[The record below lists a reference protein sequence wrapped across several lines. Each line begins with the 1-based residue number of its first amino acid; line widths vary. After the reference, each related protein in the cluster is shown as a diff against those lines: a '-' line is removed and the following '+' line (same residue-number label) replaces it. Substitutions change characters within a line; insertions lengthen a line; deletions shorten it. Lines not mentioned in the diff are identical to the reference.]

1 MAQRER
7 SIGELLKDITRDFT
21 MLFRE
26 EVALA
31 KAEIQQTL
39 RTAVKDVVFV
49 AAGGLV
55 AYAGLLALVASAVLG
70 LANVIDPWL
79 SALIIG
85 GVVTLIGIL
94 VLMRGL
100 EEMKTLGAVPKR
112 TVRNLQ
118 SDAETVKERLS

>member
-7 SIGELLKDITRDFT
+7 SIGELLKDITRDFA

-31 KAEIQQTL
+31 KAEIQQTF
-39 RTAVKDVVFV
+39 RTAVKDVAFV

-55 AYAGLLALVASAVLG
+55 AYAGLLALIASAVLG

-85 GVVTLIGIL
+85 GVVTLIGIV

-100 EEMKTLGAVPKR
+100 AEMKTLRPVPKR
-112 TVRNLQ
+112 TVRNVQ
-118 SDAETVKERLS
+118 SDAETVKENVT

>member
-1 MAQRER
+1 MAQNER
-7 SIGELLKDITRDFT
+7 SIGELLKAITRDFST
-21 MLFRE
+21 LLRE

-31 KAEIQQTL
+31 KAEIQLTI

-55 AYAGLLALVASAVLG
+55 AYAGLLALIAAAVLG
-70 LANVIDPWL
+70 LASVIDPWL

-85 GVVTLIGIL
+85 GVVTLIGVIL
-94 VLMRGL
+94 LMRGL
-100 EEMKTLGAVPKR
+100 EEMKSLRPVPKR

-118 SDAETVKERLS
+118 SDAETVKENLS